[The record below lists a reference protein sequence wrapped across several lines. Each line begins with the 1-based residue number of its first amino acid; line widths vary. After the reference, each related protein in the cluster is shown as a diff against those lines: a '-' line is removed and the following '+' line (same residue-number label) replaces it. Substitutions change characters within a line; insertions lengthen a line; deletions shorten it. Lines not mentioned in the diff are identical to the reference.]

1 MRQAVKCF
9 TWWRWDLLLKKSLS
23 AQIWF
28 LEVFQ
33 EDFPSIVVQ
42 TSKAHWCA
50 PTDEDICPTQQ
61 YLLLPVLP
69 VFTGTPKRRI
79 LKECRVATPVHLF
92 CSKVLSWLRLCL
104 VYHTDICSYSALC
117 STLDFLIMGMEGIGM
132 ITVKIYQNWALL
144 SRLLT
149 TPLMFTL
156 NFCSLE
162 LCSFCAAITFNT
174 LCKSLIV
181 VQKSLKVCPAPAL
194 AGSSSPDV
202 KCLYYLHWILDGFV
216 FLFL

>member
-1 MRQAVKCF
+1 MFYMVEMRSATQEKSFCTDLIPWSLPRGLSKHCGTDLQSTLMYSHWWGYLSNSAISF
-9 TWWRWDLLLKKSLS
+9 TSS
-23 AQIWF
+23 
-28 LEVFQ
+28 
-33 EDFPSIVVQ
+33 
-42 TSKAHWCA
+42 TSS
-50 PTDEDICPTQQ
+50 
-61 YLLLPVLP
+61 